1 MPKVR
6 VRSSTRGAKAL
17 PVRNKFRLGMRK
29 TGISAH
35 SLSTEML
42 ILQYFEPKIPKDKH
56 KIGQVLRL
64 RNVTIPDSLPT
75 EDEAT
80 VE

>member
-6 VRSSTRGAKAL
+6 ERSGARGAKSL
-17 PVRNKFRLGMRK
+17 SVRSKFRLGLREN
-29 TGISAH
+29 GISAH
-35 SLSTEML
+35 KLSTEML
-42 ILQYFEPKIPKDKH
+42 LAQYFEPKLPKDKH

-80 VE
+80 VG